1 MYDEWRNFSIW
12 IDDDV
17 FLSLGQE
24 FDSDTLAWQSSE
36 VALFM
41 NGNMVGDPVK
51 FTTWDGLSE
60 IVEAVKEGDYKI
72 FERHYIFEP
81 DLFDNDN

>member
-1 MYDEWRNFSIW
+1 MYDGWRNFSVW
-12 IDDDV
+12 IDEDT

-36 VALFM
+36 VALFV
-41 NGNMVGDPVK
+41 NGSMVGEPVR
-51 FTTWDGLSE
+51 FTNWDGLSE
-60 IVEAVKEGDYKI
+60 IVEAVKGGDYKI
-72 FERHYIFEP
+72 FECHYTFEP